1 MFRYTPLALL
11 CSAALVTTLSG
22 CGQKNTET
30 TAEVKTAAVQNP
42 ALWPELKSPVASA
55 DTEKRVQQLLAT
67 MTIEQKVAQLIQPDI
82 RWMTV
87 EDMRQYGFGSYLN
100 GGGAYPNDNKNSTA
114 ADWVALA
121 QAYYDAGVDASK
133 DGSSI
138 PPIWGTDAV
147 HGHNNVIG
155 ATIFPHNIGLGAAN
169 NAQLVEAIGK
179 ATAVEV
185 AATGINWIFAPTVEI
200 GRAHV

>member
-11 CSAALVTTLSG
+11 CSAALITTLSG
-22 CGQKNTET
+22 CGPQNTT
-30 TAEVKTAAVQNP
+30 TEKAAEVKAVAP
-42 ALWPELKSPVASA
+42 DSLSLWPELKSPLINN
-55 DTEKRVQQLLAT
+55 DTEQRVQQLLSA

-121 QAYYDAGVDASK
+121 QAYYDAGVDATK

-155 ATIFPHNIGLGAAN
+155 ATDIS
-169 NAQLVEAIGK
+169 AQYRFGCSQQCRVSRS
-179 ATAVEV
+179 
-185 AATGINWIFAPTVEI
+185 N
-200 GRAHV
+200 R